1 MDSRRFRAAA
11 GVSVVELGP
20 DELVAR
26 SPDQTRAVVLNP
38 TASAVLDLCDGTRS
52 VSEIAAFLAGELAG
66 TSPTGAEADV
76 SALVAELM
84 AADILE
90 ELEP

>member
-1 MDSRRFRAAA
+1 VADSRRFRTAP
-11 GVSVVELGP
+11 GVSIVELGP

-52 VSEIAAFLAGELAG
+52 IADIAAFLVAALDGSTAA
-66 TSPTGAEADV
+66 GAESDV
-76 SALVAELM
+76 STLVAELI

-90 ELEP
+90 EL